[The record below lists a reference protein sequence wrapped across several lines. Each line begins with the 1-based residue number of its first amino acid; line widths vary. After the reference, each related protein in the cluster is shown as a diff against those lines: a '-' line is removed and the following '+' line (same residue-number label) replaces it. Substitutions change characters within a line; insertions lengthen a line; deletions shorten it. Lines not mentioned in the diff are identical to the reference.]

1 MSSLDFPTW
10 FGLGS
15 YGGLATTIL
24 AAVGIS
30 TYASRRHRGTPL
42 QLARSILVP
51 LFASCFMLAS
61 VWWNQGRLNFY
72 GPTLSS
78 GEVTFWLCW
87 TALWGWG
94 VPLGMLAGYLLLAPP
109 QPAPARASHHGTYP
123 PGKVRLTDPGRQVEP
138 LGVTRPWGRLVH
150 FDGQLAERS
159 LPLTLQVTLLG
170 RELDND
176 IVLDDERT
184 SRHHAELRWDNGH
197 VQLLDYGSMNG
208 TLING
213 QAARGPVPL
222 KSGDML
228 RLGSQTYRIEFLT
241 SGALARLPHFRD
253 EPTHKVPRPPSQPRP
268 ATPPL
273 VLVGLSGVVEG
284 VRWQLSDPVMII
296 GRDAERQI
304 ALPDPLVSHN
314 HA

>member
-1 MSSLDFPTW
+1 L
-10 FGLGS
+10 
-15 YGGLATTIL
+15 
-24 AAVGIS
+24 
-30 TYASRRHRGTPL
+30 
-42 QLARSILVP
+42 
-51 LFASCFMLAS
+51 
-61 VWWNQGRLNFY
+61 
-72 GPTLSS
+72 
-78 GEVTFWLCW
+78 
-87 TALWGWG
+87 
-94 VPLGMLAGYLLLAPP
+94 
-109 QPAPARASHHGTYP
+109 
-123 PGKVRLTDPGRQVEP
+123 
-138 LGVTRPWGRLVH
+138 
-150 FDGQLAERS
+150 DGQIAERS
-159 LPLTLQVTLLG
+159 VPLTLQVTLLG
-170 RELDND
+170 REQDND

-222 KSGDML
+222 RSGDML
-228 RLGSQTYRIEFLT
+228 RFGSQTYRIEFLT

-284 VRWQLSDPVMII
+284 VRWQLSEPVMII

-304 ALPDPLVSHN
+304 ALPDPLVSHS
-314 HA
+314 HAQIIRQLAGYFISDLDSSNGTLLNGEPLVAPTLLSPGDVLQIGSVELRC